1 MYQEIKR
8 GIIKVLQEIK
18 DIDIIFIKNEDVE
31 EVGEY
36 FYVIVK
42 PIEKRTDS
50 LNLCTQSYLIDI
62 LYDKKDAIYH
72 ELMEMAERIDC
83 HFRPILEFETFSVIV
98 NAQMQVIDMIL
109 HYSFHFS
116 ITYEV
121 RKEKTEEMMGQ
132 IEVRKG
138 V

>member
-31 EVGEY
+31 QVSEY
-36 FYVIVK
+36 FFPIIRA
-42 PIEKRTDS
+42 IEKRTES
-50 LNLCTQSYLIDI
+50 INLYTESFFVDI
-62 LYDKKDAIYH
+62 LYDKKDATYH
-72 ELMEMAERIDC
+72 ELMDMAQKIDE
-83 HFRPILEFETFSVIV
+83 HFRPVMEFESFSIV
-98 NAQMQVIDMIL
+98 VQAQIQVIEMIL

-121 RKEKTEEMMGQ
+121 RKEKTEEMMGE